1 MRGRC
6 KTVLASEIA
15 WTASS
20 KCGEDALLGCLAV
33 TTDGEERW
41 GVGDPTSMFRLA
53 SEAVSRLANG
63 APNCYVVAMNKR
75 DNRNRSAAE
84 QLVTVRSDAARKF
97 KTKFG
102 SVTISGSRPNPDIV
116 SRNVERS
123 TKALERVGKKLT
135 KPGVTVRPKKDVPQ
149 YSVAEGE
156 TGVFIRRLNGRVD
169 RGRLVKGVFQVID

>member
-1 MRGRC
+1 MGRRRPR
-6 KTVLASEIA
+6 VNVSP
-15 WTASS
+15 
-20 KCGEDALLGCLAV
+20 
-33 TTDGEERW
+33 R
-41 GVGDPTSMFRLA
+41 

-63 APNCYVVAMNKR
+63 APNCYVIAMNKR
-75 DNRNRSAAE
+75 DNRNRSTAE
-84 QLVTVRSDAARKF
+84 QLVTVRSDAPRKF